1 LDLAHALIEE
11 ASPLTARVIVNRVWK
26 QHFGRGIVDTPSEFG
41 RLGDLPSH
49 PELLDDLA
57 VRFVENGWSIKW
69 LHREI
74 LHSAT
79 WRQSSVAPE
88 SELRD
93 PDNRLFARMTRRR
106 LDWEAWRDSLLSAA
120 GVLDLS
126 MGGPALPASSLA
138 NVRRSLYCASNRQDM
153 DAMLRIHDVP
163 DPGAHSPWRTETL
176 TPLQGLFAMN
186 SPFIL
191 EQADRLG
198 GWMMERGIEA
208 GYQRLFQRP
217 PTARERQGAGTFL
230 RGGDHDASVW
240 AEYAQVLLVSNEM
253 LFVD

>member
-1 LDLAHALIEE
+1 LDLAHALTEE
-11 ASPLTARVIVNRVWK
+11 AAPLTARVIVNRVWK

-41 RLGDLPSH
+41 RLGDPPSH

-57 VRFVENGWSIKW
+57 FRFVENGWSIKW

-74 LHSAT
+74 LNSAT
-79 WRQSSVAPE
+79 WRQSSLAPE
-88 SELRD
+88 SEMRD

-126 MGGPALPASSLA
+126 MGGPALPASSLD

-191 EQADRLG
+191 KQADRLG

-208 GYQRLFQRP
+208 GYQCLFQRP
-217 PTARERQGAGTFL
+217 PTGRERQVAGEFL
-230 RGGDHDASVW
+230 RGREKDAAVW
-240 AEYAQVLLVSNEM
+240 AEYAQALSVSNEM